1 MATISHTIV
10 TSKKLSDPFLLP
22 CALCVTG
29 IWILFLPMY
38 QMIYCHA
45 VKYPRTMNVTLSDG
59 NGIYFLTITF
69 PELLNSSS

>member
-1 MATISHTIV
+1 
-10 TSKKLSDPFLLP
+10 
-22 CALCVTG
+22 
-29 IWILFLPMY
+29 
-38 QMIYCHA
+38 MIYCHA